1 MAKPYELIDHT
12 ADIGIRVVGDDLWDL
27 FSKAG
32 YALFDLMAGD
42 LGSIEADQEMV
53 VEAKGDDVEALFM
66 NWLRELL
73 YLFEVKRLIFLQFDL
88 LEWCDGG
95 LRARCHG
102 VSYSPGQRILNMEIK
117 AVTYHHLKV
126 EQRPDGRWLA
136 QVIFDI

>member
-1 MAKPYELIDHT
+1 MTEQYELIDHT
-12 ADIGIRVVGDDLWDL
+12 ADIGIRVVGEDLWNL

-42 LGSIEADQEMV
+42 LGSLEADQEVV
-53 VEAKGDDVEALFM
+53 VEVRGDDVEGLFM

-73 YLFEVKRLIFLQFDL
+73 YLFEVKRLILSQFNL
-88 LEWCDGG
+88 LEWCDGM
-95 LRARCHG
+95 LRVRCRG
-102 VSYSPGQRILNMEIK
+102 MYYRPGGSTLNMEIK

-126 EQRPDGRWLA
+126 EQQPDGRWLA